1 MNKDYITKVSDI
13 VGTDCKRPDLV
24 GKSIVIY
31 DNDKKHC
38 YNRHYKDFENP
49 KDFSFVMNNLGY
61 IIDECDFVLFNDKN
75 QSLEYYKKLRNNVS
89 IRVKVENS
97 NELKIKTFFILPD
110 EKYEIKRNRMAY
122 NKYVIQDTEEE
133 TV

>member
-1 MNKDYITKVSDI
+1 M
-13 VGTDCKRPDLV
+13 
-24 GKSIVIY
+24 
-31 DNDKKHC
+31 
-38 YNRHYKDFENP
+38 
-49 KDFSFVMNNLGY
+49 
-61 IIDECDFVLFNDKN
+61 
-75 QSLEYYKKLRNNVS
+75 
-89 IRVKVENS
+89 KVENS

>member
-1 MNKDYITKVSDI
+1 MVQGLSILNPIPLRVWGIFLGDNMNKDYITKVSDI

-61 IIDECDFVLFNDKN
+61 IIDE
-75 QSLEYYKKLRNNVS
+75 
-89 IRVKVENS
+89 
-97 NELKIKTFFILPD
+97 
-110 EKYEIKRNRMAY
+110 EIMY
-122 NKYVIQDTEEE
+122 L
-133 TV
+133 